1 MNSYGMQPYYG
12 HQQYGQQL
20 TRPYN
25 LTTHNSLQNFSYPK
39 FQEGVIVNY
48 RKGQQDL
55 CKKTCTPFLTKDVIN
70 QFPNPWITDRLYE
83 IKGQDGKV
91 RYVRKDQNGN
101 EIGEKIYA
109 NEHTPI
115 NSSEENEENKRFFKG
130 ELNNAITKY
139 EPYITGG
146 GNGVFNLKRFLKIF
160 KPKKPTKST
169 TPKKPTKPTTP
180 KKPTKSTT
188 PKKTTKSTTPKKT
201 TKSTTPKKPT
211 KSTTPKKPT
220 KSTTPK
226 KKSNI

>member
-1 MNSYGMQPYYG
+1 MQPYYG
-12 HQQYGQQL
+12 QQYGQQL

-55 CKKTCTPFLTKDVIN
+55 CQKTCTPFLIDEVKK
-70 QFPNPWITDRLYE
+70 QFPKPWITDRLYE
-83 IKGQDGKV
+83 IHGLDGKV
-91 RYVRKDQNGN
+91 RYVRKDNDGN

-115 NSSEENEENKRFFKG
+115 NSPEENEANKTFFKG

-160 KPKKPTKST
+160 KPKK
-169 TPKKPTKPTTP
+169 TKPTTP
-180 KKPTKSTT
+180 KKTTKPTT
-188 PKKTTKSTTPKKT
+188 PKKTTKP
-201 TKSTTPKKPT
+201 TTPKKPT

-220 KSTTPK
+220 KSKTPKKPTKSTTPKKPTKLTTPK

>member
-12 HQQYGQQL
+12 HSQYGQQL
-20 TRPYN
+20 KRPYN
-25 LTTHNSLQNFSYPK
+25 LTTHNSLKNFDYPK
-39 FQEGVIVNY
+39 FQDGVIVNY

-55 CKKTCTPFLTKDVIN
+55 CQRTCTPFLIN
-70 QFPNPWITDRLYE
+70 DIKRQFPNPWITERLYE
-83 IKGQDGKV
+83 IQGLDGKV

-109 NEHTPI
+109 DEYTPI
-115 NSSEENEENKRFFKG
+115 NSPQENEANKAIFKG

-139 EPYITGG
+139 EPYIKEG

-160 KPKKPTKST
+160 KPKKPTKPT
-169 TPKKPTKPTTP
+169 TPKKTTKPTTP
-180 KKPTKSTT
+180 KKTTKPTT
-188 PKKTTKSTTPKKT
+188 PKKTTKP
-201 TKSTTPKKPT
+201 
-211 KSTTPKKPT
+211 TTPKKPT